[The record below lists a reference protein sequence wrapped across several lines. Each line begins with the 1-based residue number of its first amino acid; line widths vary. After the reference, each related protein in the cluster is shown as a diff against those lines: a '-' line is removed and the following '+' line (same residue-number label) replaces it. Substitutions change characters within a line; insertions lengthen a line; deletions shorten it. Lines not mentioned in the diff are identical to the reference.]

1 MDIVDK
7 FNLRSGKMATI
18 VKRNKNYSV
27 IYYYKAEDGKR
38 KQKWEA
44 VDTYKE
50 ALQRKAEI
58 EYLKAENIFPAV
70 KTGQVKN
77 SIKSIEM
84 YMEEFVSSYGKKNWS
99 ISTYSSNKSLLGN
112 YIYPY
117 IGKIPVHIITTE
129 QIDEYYDKL
138 SENTIISRVHKLLKC
153 AFGQALKLK
162 LIKENPFCLV
172 DLPKSKYV
180 QKSILTAEQIKMLL
194 NYCYKEDY
202 QLYICINFAFA
213 CSMRL
218 GEVLGL
224 TWDDVEISDKSI
236 ENNNSCVRVNKT
248 LTRANYDTLKELN
261 HKDVIYTFEPQYAFK
276 KSRLVLKTPKTAS
289 SHRTIWLPATLAGE
303 LSMLKNSVS
312 SNFYL
317 FNQFTNRPKLV
328 FVNSQG
334 QPVDIRTIEERFKE
348 ALINC
353 NLPQVTFHSLRHSS
367 ITYKLLLS
375 KGDIKSVQ
383 GDSGHSQIHTTMNI
397 YAHILDEER
406 KKNAQ
411 NFDNYFYVAMQ

>member
-1 MDIVDK
+1 
-7 FNLRSGKMATI
+7 MATI

-27 IYYYKAEDGKR
+27 IYYYKTEDGKR

-44 VDTYKE
+44 VETYKE

-70 KTGQVKN
+70 KTGSVKS

-84 YMEEFVSSYGKKNWS
+84 FMEEFVNSYGKKNWS
-99 ISTYSSNKSLLGN
+99 ISTYSSNKSLLSN

-117 IGKIPVHIITTE
+117 IGKIPVHIITSE
-129 QIDEYYDKL
+129 QIEEYYSKL
-138 SENTIISRVHKLLKC
+138 SEITIISRVHKLMKC

-162 LIKENPFCLV
+162 LIKENPFLLV
-172 DLPKSKYV
+172 DLPKSRYV
-180 QKSILTAEQIKMLL
+180 QKSILTAEQIKTLL

-202 QLYICINFAFA
+202 QLYICINLAFA

-218 GEVLGL
+218 GEILGL
-224 TWDDVEISDKSI
+224 TWNDVDISHKSI
-236 ENNNSCVRVNKT
+236 ESNHSCVHVNKT
-248 LTRANYDTLKELN
+248 LTRVNYDILKELN
-261 HKDVIYTFEPQYAFK
+261 NKDVIYIFDPQYAFK
-276 KSRLVLKTPKTAS
+276 KSRLVLKTPKTSAS
-289 SHRTIWLPATLAGE
+289 NRTIWLPATLAQE
-303 LSMLKNSVS
+303 LNSLKNSVT
-312 SNFYL
+312 SNLYL
-317 FNQFTNRPKLV
+317 VNQFTNKPNLV
-328 FVNSQG
+328 FVNTQG
-334 QPVDIRTIEERFKE
+334 QPVDIRVIENRFKT

-367 ITYKLLLS
+367 ITYKLILS
-375 KGDIKSVQ
+375 NGDIKSVQ

-411 NFDNYFYVAMQ
+411 TFDNYFYATMQ

>member
-1 MDIVDK
+1 
-7 FNLRSGKMATI
+7 MATI
-18 VKRNKNYSV
+18 VKRNKSYSV
-27 IYYYKAEDGKR
+27 IYYYKTEDGNR

-50 ALQRKAEI
+50 AVQRKAEI

-70 KTGQVKN
+70 KTGQVKS

-84 YMEEFVSSYGKKNWS
+84 YMEEFVNSYGKKNWS
-99 ISTYSSNKSLLGN
+99 ISTFSSNRSLLVN

-117 IGKIPVHIITTE
+117 IGKIPVHIITSE
-129 QIDEYYDKL
+129 QIEEYYDKL
-138 SENTIISRVHKLLKC
+138 SENTVIARVHKLLKC
-153 AFGQALKLK
+153 AFGQALRLK
-162 LIKENPFCLV
+162 LIKENPFCFV
-172 DLPKSKYV
+172 DLPKKKYI

-202 QLYICINFAFA
+202 QLYICASIAFA

-218 GEVLGL
+218 GEILGL
-224 TWDDVEISDKSI
+224 TWDDVEISEKSI
-236 ENNNSCVRVNKT
+236 QNSSSCVHVNKT
-248 LTRANYDTLKELN
+248 LTRANYDVLKELN

-276 KSRLVLKTPKTAS
+276 KSRLVLKTPKTTS

-303 LSMLKNSVS
+303 LNTLKNSVL
-312 SNFYL
+312 NNIYL

-328 FVNSQG
+328 FVGAEG
-334 QPVDIRTIEERFKE
+334 QPVDIRTIEGKFKD
-348 ALINC
+348 ALVNC

-397 YAHILDEER
+397 YAHVLDEER

-411 NFDNYFYVAMQ
+411 NFDNYFYIALQ